1 MSKPGQR
8 PTRYR
13 RAAAAALLC
22 LLAGAG
28 WGYSLL
34 ERRLLTPEA
43 SKLIL
48 DRRGRYL
55 GEVPGSGGQ
64 LGYWPVPY
72 ELPEKIRV
80 ATLET
85 EDRHFY
91 SHPGVHLPSVGRAAW
106 QNLRNL
112 RVISGASTIAMQV
125 ARLQHPG
132 SRSLWRK
139 LTEAGEALLLTR
151 EHGHD
156 QLLRQYLT
164 LAPYG
169 NRAHGVVRAA
179 RLYFDK
185 PVEDL
190 SWLQASFLAGLPQQP
205 GKMNPYDPAGLKR
218 ALARARRILRE
229 LNVRGLVN
237 DNEFAVAMKSD
248 LGLVPLPHRNPEA
261 MHAVLEW
268 SAAARQ
274 RPAAVSKATLDL
286 EIQGRVAHLLKENLG
301 NLTGAGAGNTAA
313 MVVDKDTGEVL
324 AYVGSRGFFAEEQRG
339 AINFL
344 KAKRSPG
351 STLKPFIYA
360 LALERRGFTAASELA
375 DTPLDVQSENGRAFL
390 PENITHSYLG
400 PMLFRDA
407 LANSRN
413 IPAMRVL
420 TQVGVE
426 QALQLLER
434 GGVGGISYDPDRYG
448 LGLAIGNLEVTV
460 EELVGLYGALAN
472 GGESLPLRRFL
483 DEPAAP
489 RRRVLSRESA
499 QLVTHIL
506 ADPNARRPSFA
517 AGSPLDFDYAVAVKT
532 GTSQGY
538 RDAWTVA
545 YSDRLLVAV
554 WVGNHDRRRMNHLGG
569 VGAAAGVAHRI
580 MNAVMPLRSPHRE
593 WAASFPLPE
602 GYATRDICPLSGKLA
617 GADCPTH
624 RVEAF
629 APGTEPQEG
638 CPYHA
643 QVAIDLRN
651 GLRAGP
657 RCPSDFVQRRA
668 MLELPE
674 EYSRWARRQRLEL
687 APHQESP
694 LCASHREEGPPGIAI
709 REPKNRVRFLFDPDT
724 PAEYSSI
731 RLSAKVSPASEAIVW
746 IVDGTPVARV
756 SYPHELRW
764 SFQPGTHTIQAAMEH
779 RPQVSQK
786 VTVVV
791 ED

>member
-1 MSKPGQR
+1 
-8 PTRYR
+8 
-13 RAAAAALLC
+13 
-22 LLAGAG
+22 LAGFALAVAVG
-28 WGYSLL
+28 GAWFASSL
-34 ERRLLTPEA
+34 ERRLLSPEP

-48 DRRGRYL
+48 DRRGKYL
-55 GEVPGSGGQ
+55 GEVPGSGDQ

-85 EDRHFY
+85 EDRAFY
-91 SHPGVHLPSVGRAAW
+91 QHPGVHLPSVARAAW
-106 QNLRNL
+106 QNLKNR

-125 ARLQHPG
+125 ARMQHPG

-139 LTEAGEALLLTR
+139 ATEGAEALLLTR
-151 EHGHD
+151 EHGHEKV
-156 QLLRQYLT
+156 LRQYLT
-164 LAPYG
+164 IAPYG

-190 SWLQASFLAGLPQQP
+190 SWLQAAFLAGLPQQP
-205 GKMNPYDPAGLKR
+205 GKMNPYVPSG
-218 ALARARRILRE
+218 LARATGRAKRILRE
-229 LNVRGLVN
+229 LNRRGLVN

-248 LGLVPLPHRNPEA
+248 LGLVPLPHRNLEA

-268 SAAARQ
+268 SQAAKARPQ
-274 RPAAVSKATLDL
+274 PISKATLDL
-286 EIQGRVAHLLKENLG
+286 EIQGKVAHLLAENLG
-301 NLTGAGAGNTAA
+301 QLTGAGAGNSAA
-313 MVVDKDTGEVL
+313 MVVDKETGEVL
-324 AYVGSRGFFAEEQRG
+324 AYIGSRNFFNEEHRG

-344 KAKRSPG
+344 KTKRSPG

-360 LALERRGFTAASELA
+360 LALERGRFTAATELA
-375 DTPLDVQSENGRAFL
+375 DTPFDVQSDNGRAFL
-390 PENITHSYLG
+390 PENITHTYLG
-400 PMLFRDA
+400 PLLFRDA

-420 TQVGVE
+420 SDVGVE
-426 QALQLLER
+426 PTLQLLER
-434 GGVGGISYDPDRYG
+434 AGVAGISYEPDRYG

-460 EELVGLYGALAN
+460 EELVGLYATLAN
-472 GGESLPLRRFL
+472 GGQTLPLRRFL
-483 DEPAAP
+483 DEPP
-489 RRRVLSRESA
+489 RPSKRVFSREAA
-499 QLVTHIL
+499 QMVTHIL

-554 WVGNHDRRRMNHLGG
+554 WVGNHDRRRMNNLGG
-569 VGAAAGVAHRI
+569 LGAAAGVAHRI
-580 MNAVMPLRSPHRE
+580 MGAVMPLRAPHRE
-593 WAASFPLPE
+593 WASSFPLPAH
-602 GYATRDICPLSGKLA
+602 YATRDICPLSGKLA
-617 GADCPTH
+617 GPECPNH

-629 APGTEPQEG
+629 APGAEPVET

-643 QVAIDLRN
+643 LVQLDVRN
-651 GLRAGP
+651 GLRAGA
-657 RCPSDFVQRRA
+657 RCPSDFVATRA
-668 MLELPE
+668 MLDLPD
-674 EYSRWARRQRLEL
+674 EYTLWARRQRLEL
-687 APHQESP
+687 APRQVSP
-694 LCASHREEGPPGIAI
+694 LCASQTPTGPPSISI
-709 REPKNRVRFLFDPDT
+709 REPKNKVRFLFDPDT
-724 PAEYSSI
+724 PAEYSTI
-731 RLSAKVSPASEAIVW
+731 RLSAKVTPASEEIVW

-756 SYPHELRW
+756 RYPHELRW
-764 SFQPGTHTIQAAMEH
+764 SFQPGTHTIRAAMEH
-779 RPQVSQK
+779 RPQVSPQ